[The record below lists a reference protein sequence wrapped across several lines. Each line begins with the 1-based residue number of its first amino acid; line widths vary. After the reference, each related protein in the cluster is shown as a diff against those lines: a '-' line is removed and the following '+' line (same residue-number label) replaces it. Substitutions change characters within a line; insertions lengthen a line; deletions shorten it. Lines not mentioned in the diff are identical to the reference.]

1 MNRFLAAYL
10 NARKL
15 GREIKIATD
24 PDDVKDLRRQ
34 RRLEILRLGKSAN
47 ELRTQGWVS

>member
-1 MNRFLAAYL
+1 MNRFLAAFL

-24 PDDVKDLRRQ
+24 PEDVKELRRQ
-34 RRLEILRLGKSAN
+34 RRREIIRLGRAAN
-47 ELRTQGWVS
+47 ELRAQGWVS